1 MKHLSE
7 SISLF
12 FLFLFLTALLFGPAA
27 FKGYLD
33 AYNTQKDRE
42 LFVKT
47 YEIVL
52 ECRKSYTISSIMAAK
67 MCGEIP
73 TFVSQVS

>member
-12 FLFLFLTALLFGPAA
+12 FLFLFLTVLLFGPAV
-27 FKGYLD
+27 FRGYLNT
-33 AYNTQKDRE
+33 YNTQKDRE

-52 ECRKSYTISSIMAAK
+52 ECRKSCTVSCIMAAK

-73 TFVSQVS
+73 TFGYND

>member
-7 SISLF
+7 SIAIFFILLF
-12 FLFLFLTALLFGPAA
+12 VTVSLFGPAA
-27 FKGYLD
+27 LKEYLNT
-33 AYNTQKDRE
+33 YNTQKDRE
-42 LFVKT
+42 LFIKT

-52 ECRKSYTISSIMAAK
+52 ECKKSYVYSSTAAK

-73 TFVSQVS
+73 TFASQVP